1 MGLKDTVKE
10 SLGLIRAKIFG
21 VTAGQSVYIG
31 KHCSLKGKHH
41 ITLEDFVTVRPY
53 VQIWSGGGTVRIG
66 KGSEIGERC
75 RISIAN
81 SLEIGEK
88 VLLSPNVYITDCD
101 HEYGNIDVPVI
112 DQGIVQR
119 GQKVSIGEGSY
130 IGINAVIVGNVKIG
144 KHCVI
149 GANSIVNKDIP
160 DFCVAVGCPAKIIK
174 SYNENEWCR
183 FKES

>member
-1 MGLKDTVKE
+1 M
-10 SLGLIRAKIFG
+10 IRAMMKKMFG
-21 VTAGQSVYIG
+21 TLQTERFQVQAGKNVYIG
-31 KHCSLKGKHH
+31 KHCALKGKNN
-41 ITLEDFVTVRPY
+41 IVLEDDVTVRPY
-53 VQIWSGGGTVRIG
+53 AQIWSRGTVKIG

-81 SLEIGEK
+81 SLEIGQK

-101 HEYGNIDVPVI
+101 HEYRNLDIPVI

-130 IGINAVIVGNVKIG
+130 IGINVVIVGNVKIG

-149 GANSIVNKDIP
+149 GANSVVTKDIT
-160 DFCVAVGCPAKIIK
+160 DFCVAVGCPAKVIK
-174 SYNENEWCR
+174 RIGKS
-183 FKES
+183 

>member
-1 MGLKDTVKE
+1 MLKAAVK
-10 SLGLIRAKIFG
+10 SFIGKIQAKRFHMQTG
-21 VTAGQSVYIG
+21 KNVYIG
-31 KHCSLKGKHH
+31 KHCALKGKSN
-41 ITLEDFVTVRPY
+41 IVLEDGGTVRPY
-53 VQIWSGGGTVRIG
+53 AQIWSGGTVRIG

-101 HEYGNIDVPVI
+101 HEYRNVEVPVI
-112 DQGIVQR
+112 DQGIVQK

-130 IGINAVIVGNVKIG
+130 IGINAVIVGNVNIG

-149 GANSIVNKDIP
+149 GANSVVTKDVP
-160 DFCVAVGCPAKIIK
+160 DYCVAVGCPARVIK
-174 SYNENEWCR
+174 NIAKTE
-183 FKES
+183 